1 MRSEESIFQEASEKI
16 QELSELR
23 SGQFKFQD
31 NIGIATAKINSD
43 EKPLQDQ
50 VKTGE
55 ITPFQAIEKH
65 KVKTEEG

>member
-31 NIGIATAKINSD
+31 NIGIATTKINSD